1 MVAINVLTQTVGPSS
16 NLCEVSGSRT
26 SSLAPSVA
34 VELVHLQEK
43 MTQQNTSLN
52 GLCEHFCAFTSAA
65 CSSE

>member
-1 MVAINVLTQTVGPSS
+1 MVANNVLTQTVGQSS

-26 SSLAPSVA
+26 GSLAG
-34 VELVHLQEK
+34 K
-43 MTQQNTSLN
+43 NDFWQNEVITSSN